1 MTFARTLS
9 LTTACRQMVAAAV
22 LLGFSSLA
30 GAGPLNDYNL
40 ILLGDLK
47 VSGGSGHIEGK
58 AFIGGN
64 VVNASVFAQ
73 KEPLNSTADTVKV
86 VGNFASNSATH
97 IDRGYLAYEG
107 NFTGPT
113 NICNGAGLV
122 PNGCLKK
129 VTDGSLTAEKASLFA
144 QLQAESDFYRDLA
157 SSDNTSLVG
166 DMNNKAFTYTG
177 AATDLVVFNI
187 TVEQLTGPQWS
198 LNLDFATALNVVIN
212 VSGTTFNA
220 GTTKNGTNSFR
231 NNMNHVLWNFYE
243 ATNLNFGDS
252 WYGSV
257 LALNATIKTNS
268 NLDGAIAAKSYEGN
282 GEIHT
287 GSWSYTP
294 PVTKVNEPSIFL
306 LLLTGL
312 GLIGLGRLRRA

>member
-1 MTFARTLS
+1 ML
-9 LTTACRQMVAAAV
+9 AAL
-22 LLGFSSLA
+22 LLGLSSLA
-30 GAGPLNDYNL
+30 TAGPLNDYNL
-40 ILLGDLK
+40 ILFGDLK

-58 AFIGGN
+58 SFIGGN

-73 KEPLNSTADTVKV
+73 KEPLNSAEDTVKV
-86 VGNFASNSATH
+86 VGNFASNSGTH

-107 NFTGPT
+107 SFTGPT

-122 PNGCLKK
+122 PSGCLKK

-144 QLQAESDFYRDLA
+144 ELQAESDYYKGLA
-157 SSDNTSLVG
+157 SSDNTALIG

-282 GEIHT
+282 GEIHK

-294 PVTKVNEPSIFL
+294 PNTPPTTQVNEPSILL

-312 GLIGLGRLRRA
+312 GLIGLGRLRAA

>member
-1 MTFARTLS
+1 MTFARYRITGCNL
-9 LTTACRQMVAAAV
+9 LVAA
-22 LLGFSSLA
+22 LLGFSSFA
-30 GAGPLNDYNL
+30 SAGPLNDYNL
-40 ILLGDLK
+40 ILSGDLK

-58 AFIGGN
+58 SFIGGN

-73 KEPLNSTADTVKV
+73 KEPLNSTDNTVKV
-86 VGNFASNSATH
+86 VGNFASNSGTH

-144 QLQAESDFYRDLA
+144 ELQAESDYYRGLA

-166 DMNNKAFTYTG
+166 DVNNKAFTYTG
-177 AATDLVVFNI
+177 APTDLVVFNI

-243 ATNLNFGDS
+243 ATDLNFGDS

-287 GSWSYTP
+287 GNWSYTP
-294 PVTKVNEPSIFL
+294 PATKVNEPSIFL

-312 GLIGLGRLRRA
+312 GLIGLGRLRSA